1 MANHRSDAR
10 AGAPPRP
17 LVVAALLILG
27 GLVSATT
34 AAADPIRVIVTFDVV
49 GSAADPDF
57 AGATASGFFS
67 VITTQEPGTDVLRPE
82 GLGAE
87 ALAFTWAGVSWDA
100 TNADVY
106 HIGRRT
112 SGSLSAFGVGGSPAG
127 FNGISLTS
135 PDFRMTF
142 CETEDGTCSNITF
155 EYSTTR
161 SAELGIFTAFVP
173 FFSIERQPVE
183 SPSPTPEPMTLLL
196 VGSGLCAVAARRTV
210 PAAE

>member
-1 MANHRSDAR
+1 MRNH
-10 AGAPPRP
+10 
-17 LVVAALLILG
+17 LCTAALAGILS
-27 GLVSATT
+27 VVVPSS
-34 AAADPIRVIVTFDVV
+34 AAADPIRVISGFDVI

-82 GLGAE
+82 GFGVE
-87 ALAFTWAGVSWDA
+87 TLAFTWAGVTWD
-100 TNADVY
+100 TSNADVY

-112 SGSLSAFGVGGSPAG
+112 NGNISAFELGGSPAG

-135 PDFRMTF
+135 PDFRLTF
-142 CETEDGTCSNITF
+142 CDNEDFTCSINIKL

-173 FFSIERQPVE
+173 IMFVGYQPVE
-183 SPSPTPEPMTLLL
+183 SRSPTPEPMTLLL
-196 VGSGLCAVAARRTV
+196 VGSGLCAVAARRRV